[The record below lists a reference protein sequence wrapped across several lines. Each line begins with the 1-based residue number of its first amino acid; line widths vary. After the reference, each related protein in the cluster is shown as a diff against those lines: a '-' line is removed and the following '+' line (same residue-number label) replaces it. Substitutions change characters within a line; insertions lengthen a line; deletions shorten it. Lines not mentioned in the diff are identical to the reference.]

1 MASLQEML
9 ALSAVAGWTGTAGL
23 RKLLGDVAQLCSC
36 SSGWPAPY
44 KLRAPRLLTSTESG
58 YRRLT
63 GQRLSCEWRGTG
75 QTMGDQTD
83 QTDPTEQYDQ
93 PEHTDEQQPHPG
105 LTQTMQDRPD
115 HGEGSYRGSSR
126 LTGKRAVI
134 TGADSGI
141 GRAVAL
147 AFARE
152 GADVVLSY
160 LEAEDADADE
170 TVGLVEAEGR
180 KAIRCP
186 GDIRSEETCQK
197 IIDTAVEQLGGID
210 VLVNNAAY
218 QMAQMGGIADIT
230 TEQFDQVMKT
240 NLYAMFWLCK
250 KAIPHMEAGATIIN
264 TSSVQ
269 AVNPSPELLDYAT
282 TKGRHPK
289 LHQGPRAGAGGE
301 GHPGERSRA
310 GPDLDA
316 VDPGHHADGEGAEPW
331 REHTAGTCWA
341 TGGGRAGL
349 RLLRLPRV
357 QLHHRRDAR
366 RHRRPAG
373 HLSRAPAPGYRR
385 PSDSRTMTGSPT
397 AIRWRDAEN
406 RCDGEPSL
414 SWTHSDRSRDLGIR
428 TLGFQSLRVCQ
439 RLR

>member
-1 MASLQEML
+1 M
-9 ALSAVAGWTGTAGL
+9 
-23 RKLLGDVAQLCSC
+23 R
-36 SSGWPAPY
+36 
-44 KLRAPRLLTSTESG
+44 
-58 YRRLT
+58 
-63 GQRLSCEWRGTG
+63 
-75 QTMGDQTD
+75 DQTD

-105 LTQTMQDRPD
+105 LTYTMQDQPD
-115 HGEGSYRGSSR
+115 HGEDSYRGSSR

-160 LEAEDADADE
+160 LEAEEADADE
-170 TVGLVEAEGR
+170 TVSLVEAEGR

-282 TKGRHPK
+282 TKAGIHNFTKALAQELAEKGIRVNAVAPGPIWTPLIPATMPTEKAQSHCDSTPLGRAWQPSEVAPAYVFFASQESIYITAEM
-289 LHQGPRAGAGGE
+289 L
-301 GHPGERSRA
+301 
-310 GPDLDA
+310 A
-316 VDPGHHADGEGAEPW
+316 V
-331 REHTAGTCWA
+331 
-341 TGGGRAGL
+341 TGGQ
-349 RLLRLPRV
+349 PV
-357 QLHHRRDAR
+357 
-366 RHRRPAG
+366 
-373 HLSRAPAPGYRR
+373 
-385 PSDSRTMTGSPT
+385 T
-397 AIRWRDAEN
+397 
-406 RCDGEPSL
+406 
-414 SWTHSDRSRDLGIR
+414 
-428 TLGFQSLRVCQ
+428 
-439 RLR
+439 